1 MDSTPSGPEAN
12 TDQSSADVKAP
23 MNRPRANTDQGSAEM
38 KALEEALSS
47 VVGKGLS
54 DWRTKMASSDAIGAV
69 EPSPYT
75 TPRPSDLKGKIGLLS
90 GTPPP
95 GRRSSRGLTLLSIVG
110 FISVGCTLAWQFYDE
125 SAKETLAKL
134 GWVQPL
140 SGRKPPGAGLKT
152 AERPDP
158 RALQEPTPDL
168 PQAASAAQTAPDIG
182 APPTPAAWSPE
193 VQRALEVMALDLA
206 DLRQTVNR
214 LEVMARDLADLRQT
228 VNRLAVGQEQT
239 ARDIASLQAAEKDL
253 RPRISAPTRA
263 AAPARSRAP
272 KPPAQATPQILAV
285 PPPPTPSAMESA
297 SPPPV
302 RTGFPIQDAND
313 DAWREWSRSH
323 QRQ

>member
-1 MDSTPSGPEAN
+1 LSSCLNNREDPLVERVAENQGRSASPVLRVFPPLPFSCHTMMAYCCKAKGEVPMDSTPSGPEAN

-54 DWRTKMASSDAIGAV
+54 DWRTKMASSDALGAV

-75 TPRPSDLKGKIGLLS
+75 TPRPADLKGKIGLLS

-95 GRRSSRGLTLLSIVG
+95 GRRGSRGLTLLSIVG
-110 FISVGCTLAWQFYDE
+110 FISVGCILAWQFYDE
-125 SAKETLAKL
+125 SAKETLASWASQL

-228 VNRLAVGQEQT
+228 VNRLAVGQEQM
-239 ARDIASLQAAEKDL
+239 ARREGLTSQDL
-253 RPRISAPTRA
+253 SAKT
-263 AAPARSRAP
+263 SRCACA
-272 KPPAQATPQILAV
+272 K
-285 PPPPTPSAMESA
+285 PSA
-297 SPPPV
+297 
-302 RTGFPIQDAND
+302 
-313 DAWREWSRSH
+313 
-323 QRQ
+323 